1 MAPPFIAFSEILVVT
16 APGLYSIGIEQT
28 FDQPSSPCL
37 LYHRLVSATHA
48 IPLTRM
54 GTLLALNCAQALFK
68 IPTAAYL
75 EAV

>member
-1 MAPPFIAFSEILVVT
+1 MAPAFIAFSVILVVT
-16 APGLYSIGIEQT
+16 APGLFSTGPGQT
-28 FDQPSSPCL
+28 FHQPCAPFLSYQHL
-37 LYHRLVSATHA
+37 LSVTHA

-75 EAV
+75 DAV